1 MERIRSDRILT
12 QNGVQAGYVYFEN
25 GRTAAVTAQEL
36 PFEREWDRTGMIVS
50 PGFVEL
56 HTHGGAGHDFLGSAA
71 DIVAGCNFHLM
82 HGATTVCPSLS
93 AAPFDRMRQ
102 AVLEAK
108 KAQRD
113 PALLPNLPGVHME
126 GPYLSPEQCGAQCTD
141 FISDPAPEQYEGLLA
156 EAGDAV
162 ARWTYA
168 PERDADGRFCRYL
181 REHGVLPSAGH
192 TNAVYGDMRVAEQN
206 GCRLV
211 THLYS
216 CTSTVTRKQ
225 GFRSLGVI
233 ESAFL
238 SDEMNVELIADSK
251 HLPPELIKMI
261 LKIKGLEH
269 VTVCSDSLA
278 LAGTNVTHG
287 WMVNTEFII
296 EDGVCKLK
304 DRSAFAGSIASADV
318 LVRVLTQQVGLALP
332 QAVQLAAR
340 NPARLMG
347 WNKGVLAPGYDA
359 DIVVFDE
366 DIRICDA
373 FVMGKQVFS
382 A

>member
-25 GRTAAVTAQEL
+25 GRIAAVTAQEL

-71 DIVAGCNFHLM
+71 DIVAGCNFHLT

-126 GPYLSPEQCGAQCTD
+126 GPYLSPEQCGAQCVD
-141 FISDPAPEQYEGLLA
+141 FMSDPVPEQYEVLLA

-233 ESAFL
+233 ETAFL
-238 SDEMNVELIADSK
+238 SDEMNVELIADGK
-251 HLPPELIKMI
+251 HLPPELIQMI

-332 QAVQLAAR
+332 QAVQLASR

-373 FVMGKQVFS
+373 FVMGRQVFS

>member
-1 MERIRSDRILT
+1 MERIRSDRILME
-12 QNGVQAGYVYFEN
+12 NGVQAGYVYFEN
-25 GRTAAVTAQEL
+25 GRIAAVTAQEL
-36 PFEREWDRTGMIVS
+36 PFDREWDRTGMIVS

-56 HTHGGAGHDFLGSAA
+56 HTHGGAGHDFLSSAA
-71 DIVAGCNFHLM
+71 DIVAGCNFHLE

-93 AAPFDRMRQ
+93 AAPFERMRQ

-108 KAQRD
+108 RAQRD

-126 GPYLSPEQCGAQCTD
+126 GPYLSPEQCGAQCVD
-141 FISDPAPEQYEGLLA
+141 FMSDPVPEQYEGLLA
-156 EAGDAV
+156 EAGEAV

-192 TNAVYGDMRVAEQN
+192 TNAVYGDMCVAEDN

-238 SDEMNVELIADSK
+238 SDEMSVELIADGK
-251 HLPPELIKMI
+251 HLPPELIQMI

-287 WMVNTEFII
+287 WMVNTEFLI
-296 EDGVCKLK
+296 EEGVCKLK

-332 QAVQLAAR
+332 QAVQLAAH

-347 WNKGVLAPGYDA
+347 WNKGVLAEGYDA
-359 DIVVFDE
+359 DIVVFDD
-366 DIRICDA
+366 DIHICDA
-373 FVMGKQVFS
+373 FVMGRQVFS

>member
-12 QNGVQAGYVYFEN
+12 ESGVQAGYVYIEN
-25 GRTAAVTAQEL
+25 GRIAAVTAQEL
-36 PFEREWDRTGMIVS
+36 PFDREWDRTGRIVS

-71 DIVAGCNFHLM
+71 DIVAACNFHLT

-93 AAPFDRMRQ
+93 AAPFERMRQ
-102 AVLEAK
+102 AVLEARQ
-108 KAQRD
+108 AQQD
-113 PALLPNLPGVHME
+113 EALLPNLPGVHME

-141 FISDPAPEQYEGLLA
+141 FMSDPAPEQYEGLLA

-168 PERDADGRFCRYL
+168 PERDPDGRFCRYL

-192 TNAVYGDMRVAEQN
+192 TNAVYDDMRAAEEN

-216 CTSTVTRKQ
+216 CTSTVTRNQ

-238 SDEMNVELIADSK
+238 SDEMSVELIADGK
-251 HLPPELIKMI
+251 HLSPELIKMI
-261 LKIKGLEH
+261 LKIKGLER

-278 LAGTNVTHG
+278 LAGTDVTHG
-287 WMVNTEFII
+287 RMVNTEFII
-296 EDGVCKLK
+296 EDGVCKLR
-304 DRSAFAGSIASADV
+304 DRSAFAGSIATADV

-359 DIVVFDE
+359 DIVVFD
-366 DIRICDA
+366 DNIRIRDA
-373 FVMGKQVFS
+373 FVMGRRVFS